1 MNKMGLLFSLVIG
14 LYIFCWLTDQPTK
27 ALWYIGVALP
37 WLSVFAAIPISIL
50 TDIEE
55 KDNWK
60 IWCYLYA
67 LATLLY
73 IIVVPSVGGRILN
86 VLPHLGCCIFAI
98 LAVACF
104 MRKAG
109 Q

>member
-1 MNKMGLLFSLVIG
+1 MGLLFSLVIG

-86 VLPHLGCCIFAI
+86 VLPHLGCCISAI

>member
-1 MNKMGLLFSLVIG
+1 MHKKIIIPALV
-14 LYIFCWLTDQPTK
+14 LYILTWFMPQPTK
-27 ALWYIGVALP
+27 TLWYIGVALP
-37 WLSVFAAIPISIL
+37 WLSVFAAIPISFL

-73 IIVVPSVGGRILN
+73 IIVVLTFGGKPLHL
-86 VLPHLGCCIFAI
+86 LPHLGCCITSI
-98 LAVACF
+98 LSIRIFHIAN
-104 MRKAG
+104 R
-109 Q
+109 

>member
-1 MNKMGLLFSLVIG
+1 MGLLFSLVIG

>member
-1 MNKMGLLFSLVIG
+1 MNMLVSTVV
-14 LYIFCWLTDQPTK
+14 LACYILCWLADQPTK

-37 WLSVFAAIPISIL
+37 WLSVFAAIPVSIF
-50 TDIEE
+50 TDIKE

-60 IWCYLYA
+60 IWAYIYA
-67 LATLLY
+67 LGTLLY
-73 IIVVPSVGGRILN
+73 IIVVPYIGGRILN
-86 VLPHLGCCIFAI
+86 VMPHLGCCVFAI
-98 LAVACF
+98 TAIASF

>member
-1 MNKMGLLFSLVIG
+1 MGLLFSLVIG

-73 IIVVPSVGGRILN
+73 IIVVPSVGVRILN

>member
-1 MNKMGLLFSLVIG
+1 MSNLSVLIIVLFCYLL
-14 LYIFCWLTDQPTK
+14 CWLTDQPTK

-37 WLSVFAAIPISIL
+37 WLSVFAAIPISFL

-73 IIVVPSVGGRILN
+73 IIVVLMFGGKPLHL
-86 VLPHLGCCIFAI
+86 LPHLGCCITSVLTIRIFHTAK
-98 LAVACF
+98 
-104 MRKAG
+104 R
-109 Q
+109 